1 MKYNLTVVDRVI
13 LLNVLPKEG
22 NMITLLSLRDLKA
35 ELVFSEEENDK
46 LGVKMED
53 GNLMWNKDAEQE
65 KAVEI
70 NGTMTK
76 IIVEALLDMDKQ
88 GKLNEAMIDTCQKF
102 IG

>member
-35 ELVFSEEENDK
+35 ELVFSEAENEA

>member
-35 ELVFSEEENDK
+35 ELVFSEAENEA

-53 GNLMWNKDAEQE
+53 GNIMWNKDAEQE

>member
-35 ELVFSEEENDK
+35 ELVFSEAENEA
-46 LGVKMED
+46 LGVRMED
-53 GNLMWNKDAEQE
+53 GNLIWNKDAEQE

>member
-35 ELVFSEEENDK
+35 ELVFSEAENEA
-46 LGVKMED
+46 LGVRMED

-76 IIVEALLDMDKQ
+76 IIVEALLDMDKK

>member
-1 MKYNLTVVDRVI
+1 
-13 LLNVLPKEG
+13 
-22 NMITLLSLRDLKA
+22 MITLLSLRDLKA
-35 ELVFSEEENDK
+35 ELVFSEAENEA

>member
-35 ELVFSEEENDK
+35 ELVFSEAENES